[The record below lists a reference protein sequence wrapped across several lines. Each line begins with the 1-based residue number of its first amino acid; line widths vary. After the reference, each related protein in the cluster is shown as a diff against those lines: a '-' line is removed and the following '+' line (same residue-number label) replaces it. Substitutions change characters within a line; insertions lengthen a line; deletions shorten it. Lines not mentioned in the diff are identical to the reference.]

1 MAGFLDTIKSMLE
14 RDKTVRLV
22 ANDPALTA
30 ELLLLFRVMLA
41 DGEVRDEELFAFKSI
56 CRSAFGL
63 NPEAMT
69 EVYKYLE
76 DFGYEMTADQTAEI
90 FRELSI
96 DRRRELLDRMIQI
109 AESDNVLDPRELAL
123 LGRTA
128 DMLGFDLKG
137 GTIPPAE

>member
-1 MAGFLDTIKSMLE
+1 MAGLLDTIKSMLE

-30 ELLLLFRVMLA
+30 ELLLLFRMILA
-41 DGEVRDEELFAFKSI
+41 DGEVRSEELLTFKSI

-63 NPEAMT
+63 NPDVMS

-76 DFGYEMTADQTAEI
+76 DFGYEMTAEQTADI
-90 FRELSI
+90 FKELPA
-96 DRRRELLDRMIQI
+96 DRRRDLLDRMIQI
-109 AESDNVLDPRELAL
+109 AESDDRLEARELAL
-123 LGRTA
+123 LGKTA

-137 GTIPPAE
+137 GSA

>member
-1 MAGFLDTIKSMLE
+1 VAGLLDTIKSMLE

-30 ELLLLFRVMLA
+30 ELLLLFRMILA
-41 DGEVRDEELFAFKSI
+41 DGEVRSEELLKFKSI

-63 NPEAMT
+63 NPDVMS

-76 DFGYEMTADQTAEI
+76 DFGYEMTAEQTADI
-90 FRELSI
+90 FKELPA
-96 DRRRELLDRMIQI
+96 DRRRDLLDRMIQI
-109 AESDNVLDPRELAL
+109 AESDDRLDARELAL
-123 LGRTA
+123 LGKTA

-137 GTIPPAE
+137 GSA